1 MSLSLM
7 LCWTSMH
14 LSHQMLYSSP
24 NNSYGIVLRFTE
36 RGLAYGNWLFS
47 NLKHLTT
54 TKFINAYNVDVD
66 WVLCYFLLCLCSV
79 YTGTSYTCMY
89 FIARRK
95 ECERIYVFY
104 TAVNIA
110 IYKEVPKWK
119 WTKIINVSISNVNET
134 ADGVNYWI
142 DKYIKLLIKLK
153 PI

>member
-1 MSLSLM
+1 MLTMLMWIESYVTSCYVCVLSIH
-7 LCWTSMH
+7 C
-14 LSHQMLYSSP
+14 
-24 NNSYGIVLRFTE
+24 
-36 RGLAYGNWLFS
+36 
-47 NLKHLTT
+47 
-54 TKFINAYNVDVD
+54 
-66 WVLCYFLLCLCSV
+66 
-79 YTGTSYTCMY
+79 TGTSYTCMY

-110 IYKEVPKWK
+110 IYKEVPKWN
-119 WTKIINVSISNVNET
+119 WTKITNVSISNVNET

>member
-1 MSLSLM
+1 M
-7 LCWTSMH
+7 
-14 LSHQMLYSSP
+14 
-24 NNSYGIVLRFTE
+24 
-36 RGLAYGNWLFS
+36 
-47 NLKHLTT
+47 
-54 TKFINAYNVDVD
+54 D

-110 IYKEVPKWK
+110 IYKEVPKWN

-142 DKYIKLLIKLK
+142 DKYIKLLKWNQLNSLINHILCIRVSVFSCQCFLRWKTFIFDLNSTTVFLDPIFFHKIKNVLC
-153 PI
+153 